1 MNTNRQIEISRQ
13 IYTRLLGLY
22 PQEHRS
28 EYGAEMALL
37 FADQCRS
44 AVSQRGN
51 PGLATLWLHTLVDL
65 FKTVLIEHFSTPQAR
80 SGLLQG
86 TSGRPLPWKGV
97 LLVLIPGLIFF
108 ISQIGTLTGK
118 DWFFTTLNWAAYA
131 FLVPVL
137 LIWWYTKK
145 FPIWGLV
152 SLGLAFRNFTDQ
164 RASYWL
170 YRLSLLFILPLK
182 ARIQP
187 DRNLLVG
194 DGFLGVPLLSFII
207 LISLTFIVY
216 RHQKFSRPAWVW
228 LGVYALIVFLRP
240 LIGLIGA
247 LKVYQ
252 LYPKYFTI
260 FIGLVNPVVYDLLD
274 TVPTVLFLILILLGY
289 VLAHRHGQATILLL
303 LGYLLPVILYGT
315 YQTYQ
320 GSTTANIP
328 PVWINT
334 VVFTYRL
341 CIALIAPIWLARS
354 VSRRGQTLAVL
365 VPTSIAILSQVG
377 MQIALNF
384 TYNSHF
390 LYMWRLSDIIGT
402 FSTPVETIAGFI
414 LALMLYRSS
423 NAVTQKNILM
433 DALAQEVA
441 RE

>member
-28 EYGAEMALL
+28 EYGTEMALL
-37 FADQCRS
+37 FVDQCRA
-44 AVSQRGN
+44 AVNQRGK
-51 PGLATLWLHTLVDL
+51 PGLAALWLHTLVDL
-65 FKTVLIEHFSTPQAR
+65 CKTVLIEHFSTPHAR

-86 TSGRPLPWKGV
+86 TPGRPLPWKGV
-97 LLVLIPGLIFF
+97 LLVLVPGLVFF
-108 ISQIGTLTGK
+108 VSQIGTLTGK

-137 LIWWYTKK
+137 LIWLYTKK

-152 SLGLAFRNFTDQ
+152 PLGLAFRNFTDQ
-164 RASYWL
+164 RAYYWL

-182 ARIQP
+182 AKIQP
-187 DRNLLVG
+187 ASNLLVG

-207 LISLTFIVY
+207 LVCLAFIVY
-216 RHQKFSRPAWVW
+216 RRQKFSRPGWVW

-240 LIGLIGA
+240 LIELIGA
-247 LKVYQ
+247 LKAYQ
-252 LYPKYFTI
+252 LDPKYLTI
-260 FIGLVNPVVYDLLD
+260 FKYLVSPLVNDLLD
-274 TVPTVLFLILILLGY
+274 TVPAVLFLILILLGY
-289 VLAHRHGQATILLL
+289 LLAYRHGRAAILLL

-320 GSTTANIP
+320 GSTTAGIP

-354 VSRRGQTLAVL
+354 ASKRGLTLAVL
-365 VPTSIAILSQVG
+365 IPTSIAILSQVG
-377 MQIALNF
+377 MQIALDF
-384 TYNSHF
+384 SYNSHF
-390 LYMWRLSDIIGT
+390 LNTWRLNDIIGI
-402 FSTPVETIAGFI
+402 FSTPLTTIAGFI
-414 LALMLYRSS
+414 LALRLYRSS
-423 NAVTQKNILM
+423 NAVARKNIQM
-433 DALAQEVA
+433 EENINPSNLA
-441 RE
+441 